1 MTLSRR
7 NLLCQSMAA
16 AVAFI
21 GCSGRWALAQEPQ
34 RRREI
39 VVNGKRVRTVDMHAH
54 CHIPEATAL
63 ASYKENFPGL
73 VIGPERTKEMD
84 EQGIDVEA
92 LSINPNFWD
101 KLDRDLQAQIVKL
114 QNEKLAELC
123 TKEPE
128 RFVGLGSVTLAHPDL
143 AVEQLE
149 YGVKRLGLR
158 GALVGGSINGV
169 ELSDRRFDPFWAKA
183 EALGVV
189 VFIHPQG
196 TPELEASGRLKGNG
210 VLGNTIGN
218 PLETT
223 IALSHLIF
231 EGTLDRYP
239 EAKIL
244 GAHAGGYLP
253 SYIGRSDKACETFP
267 QRCTVALKRR
277 PSEYLRQLH
286 FDSMTFTAEGLRH
299 LIAEVGA
306 SQIVMGTDHPFPWTK
321 IAVDAIL
328 NQPGL
333 NDDDRVAMLSGN
345 AFRLLGMKA

>member
-7 NLLCQSMAA
+7 NLLRQSMAA

-39 VVNGKRVRTVDMHAH
+39 VVNGKRVRTVNMHAH

-63 ASYKENFPGL
+63 ASHKEYFLVL

-128 RFVGLGSVTLAHPDL
+128 RFVGLGSVALAHPDL

-149 YGVKRLGLR
+149 YGAKRLGLR
-158 GALVGGSINGV
+158 GALVGGSVNGV

-189 VFIHPQG
+189 VFIYPQG
-196 TPELEASGRLKGNG
+196 TPELAASGRLKGNG

-218 PLETT
+218 PLEAT

-239 EAKIL
+239 EVKIL
-244 GAHAGGYLP
+244 GAHAGG
-253 SYIGRSDKACETFP
+253 
-267 QRCTVALKRR
+267 
-277 PSEYLRQLH
+277 
-286 FDSMTFTAEGLRH
+286 
-299 LIAEVGA
+299 
-306 SQIVMGTDHPFPWTK
+306 
-321 IAVDAIL
+321 
-328 NQPGL
+328 
-333 NDDDRVAMLSGN
+333 
-345 AFRLLGMKA
+345 

>member
-1 MTLSRR
+1 
-7 NLLCQSMAA
+7 
-16 AVAFI
+16 
-21 GCSGRWALAQEPQ
+21 
-34 RRREI
+34 
-39 VVNGKRVRTVDMHAH
+39 
-54 CHIPEATAL
+54 
-63 ASYKENFPGL
+63 
-73 VIGPERTKEMD
+73 MD

-101 KLDRDLQAQIVKL
+101 KLDRDLQAQIIKL

-128 RFVGLGSVTLAHPDL
+128 RFVGLGSVALAHPDL

-149 YGVKRLGLR
+149 YGVKRLGLC
-158 GALVGGSINGV
+158 GALVGGSVNGV

-239 EAKIL
+239 EVKIL

-267 QRCTVALKRR
+267 QRCTVALKKR

-321 IAVDAIL
+321 TAVDAIL
-328 NQPGL
+328 DQPGL

-345 AFRLLGMKA
+345 AFRLLGM

>member
-7 NLLCQSMAA
+7 NLLRPA

-39 VVNGKRVRTVDMHAH
+39 VVNGKRVRTVNMHAH

-63 ASYKENFPGL
+63 ASHKEYFPVL

-101 KLDRDLQAQIVKL
+101 KLDRDLQAQIIKL
-114 QNEKLAELC
+114 QNEKL
-123 TKEPE
+123 E
-128 RFVGLGSVTLAHPDL
+128 RFVGLGSVALAHPDL

-158 GALVGGSINGV
+158 GALVGGSVNGV

-183 EALGVV
+183 EALGVM

-196 TPELEASGRLKGNG
+196 TPELAASGRLKGNG

-239 EAKIL
+239 EVKIL
-244 GAHAGGYLP
+244 GAHAGG
-253 SYIGRSDKACETFP
+253 
-267 QRCTVALKRR
+267 
-277 PSEYLRQLH
+277 
-286 FDSMTFTAEGLRH
+286 
-299 LIAEVGA
+299 
-306 SQIVMGTDHPFPWTK
+306 
-321 IAVDAIL
+321 
-328 NQPGL
+328 
-333 NDDDRVAMLSGN
+333 
-345 AFRLLGMKA
+345 